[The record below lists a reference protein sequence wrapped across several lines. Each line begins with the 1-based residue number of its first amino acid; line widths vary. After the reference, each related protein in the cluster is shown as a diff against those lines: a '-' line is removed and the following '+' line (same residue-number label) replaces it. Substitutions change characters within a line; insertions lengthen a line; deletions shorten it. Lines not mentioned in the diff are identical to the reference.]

1 MPPRRFIRLLSAF
14 VHAAI
19 VSTIVVVQ
27 LLSSGPLPTPRS
39 VLAFSDFLPAQ
50 IKDIPLPPPPRGNS
64 APAESA
70 SVNAAPIEAPRDI
83 APETGRENLSSAP
96 PTTDLPGVEGG
107 VPGGITLPGQTIR
120 IEPPP
125 PPAAPPQQPIRLH
138 SGMEPPRKTVNVAP
152 RYPTTA
158 QAAHVEGV
166 VVLDAVIDTTG
177 RVTDVRVIHSVR
189 LLDQAAIDAVRQW
202 RFTPTLLN
210 GEAVP
215 ILLTVS
221 VRFTLG
227 PS

>member
-1 MPPRRFIRLLSAF
+1 MPPRRFIRLVSAF

-19 VSTIVVVQ
+19 VSTVVVVQ
-27 LLSSGPLPTPRS
+27 LLSPGPLPTPRS

-50 IKDIPLPPPPRGNS
+50 IKDIPLPPPPRGSS
-64 APAESA
+64 APAENA
-70 SVNAAPIEAPRDI
+70 LVNAAPIEAPRDI
-83 APETGRENLSSAP
+83 APETGRDKLASAP
-96 PTTDLPGVEGG
+96 LTTDLPGVEAG
-107 VPGGITLPGQTIR
+107 VPGGITLPGQTLR
-120 IEPPP
+120 IEPPAP
-125 PPAAPPQQPIRLH
+125 PPAPPQQPIRLH
-138 SGMEPPRKTVNVAP
+138 SRMEPPRKTVNVAP

-158 QAAHVEGV
+158 QAAHIEGV

-210 GEAVP
+210 GETVP